1 MDQAD
6 LPVEFFKLENMLNT
20 SMVVF
25 ATIVNLLENF
35 LQVHIFGTV
44 FFHNLLVQEELEHG
58 G

>member
-44 FFHNLLVQEELEHG
+44 FFDNLLVEEELEHG